1 MSALEWIAAIG
12 VIIVVAVIALAI
24 VSFLG
29 LVLIVAVL
37 DARDEMERGRLR
49 KGRE

>member
-37 DARDEMERGRLR
+37 DKSEAKRS
-49 KGRE
+49 